1 MKIFFCIIF
10 LFCLLIII
18 NSSNTTKN
26 ITLETGIY
34 NIISALKYSSLY
46 FDKNEIILKK
56 ENLGSDSI
64 NFRLKFKKFGIN
76 ANKNYS
82 NIQHLKSSSFLGIK
96 VNKENNTNNTYVTLT
111 KEIYENSSF
120 SFSYFIKETETN
132 IYTIKSD
139 LGCYLCEDN
148 HKLKCSFGSLTRN
161 CKFYLLK
168 IFSELDTIDENDL
181 ELIEKEP
188 IDVLIKYIDLSDPDL
203 KRDGIKQINK
213 DQQNDELRYSL
224 RSILQNIPW
233 VRKIFILM
241 PNEKVK
247 FLKSPELINDKIVF
261 VKDKDLLGYDSA
273 NSHAFQFRYWKM
285 KEFGM
290 SDNFI
295 AMDDDYFIGKPL
307 NKSDLFYVQNG
318 TVVPAIIATNYQIHT
333 KKTFLREY
341 NTVKKNLETSRAH
354 SSNNFMY
361 SVYNTYSFFIDEFK
375 SPIIVPYFTH
385 NAIPT
390 NVKDLKEIY
399 NLVYNS
405 KYRNGTLDSLYRD
418 IETIQFQTAV
428 MIYTFNRYLRKVNLI
443 KYSYIDAEQTIKGNY
458 NAALF
463 CINTG
468 GNKDYSEISF
478 KEEKIVMNKLFPY
491 PTPYEI
497 INYTDIPYTSFEL
510 IKKIE
515 DDISKL
521 NQVKKEDEKERG
533 SKSRNNKKDKDKNN
547 IVELQKD
554 SKEKTEFINGYKGKS
569 YDLKSRNTKLLSEIS
584 KIKED
589 YYDCLSKKDFLDK
602 EINNFL
608 QSEKENSTK
617 NKDDIE
623 NLKKELNKNI
633 DMKKN
638 NIIKLNNYIKKRN
651 DNIEKLRL
659 LEMKEYKLNFII
671 IFEFIVLIV
680 LLIIFFLLYINRT
693 DNHKKNDK
701 EENLLEII

>member
-1 MKIFFCIIF
+1 MKNFVYIIF
-10 LFCLLIII
+10 LFCLLNIII
-18 NSSNTTKN
+18 SSNKTDN
-26 ITLETGIY
+26 ITLETGVY
-34 NIISALKYSSLY
+34 NVISALKYTSLY

-56 ENLGSDSI
+56 ENLGNEQI
-64 NFRLKFKKFGIN
+64 NFRLKFKKFGN
-76 ANKNYS
+76 NSNKNYT
-82 NIQHLKSSSFLGIK
+82 NIQHLKSSTFLGIK
-96 VNKENNTNNTYVTLT
+96 LNQENNTNNTYTLMT
-111 KEIYENSSF
+111 KEMNENLSL
-120 SFSYFIKETETN
+120 SFSYSIKEIETN

-148 HKLKCSFGSLTRN
+148 YKLRCSFGHPSRF

-168 IFSELDTIDENDL
+168 IFSEVEKDDEHEL

-188 IDVLIKYIDLSDPDL
+188 IDVLIKYIDLSDPNL
-203 KRDGIKQINK
+203 KREGIKQINK

-241 PNEKVK
+241 PNENVK
-247 FLKSPELINDKIVF
+247 FLKSPELISDKIIF

-285 KEFGM
+285 KEYGM

-318 TVVPAIIATNYQIHT
+318 TVVPAIIATNYQVHT
-333 KKTFLREY
+333 KKTFLRDY
-341 NTVKKNLETSRAH
+341 NAVKKNLETSRAH

-385 NAIPT
+385 NAIPV

-399 NLVYNS
+399 DLVYNS

-428 MIYTFNRYLRKVNLI
+428 MVYTFNGYLRKVNLV

-458 NAALF
+458 NAELF

-468 GNKDYSEISF
+468 GNKDYLDISF
-478 KEEKIVMNKLFPY
+478 KEEKIAMNKLFPY

-515 DDISKL
+515 DDMNKL
-521 NQVKKEDEKERG
+521 SQVKKPDEKDKG

-547 IVELQKD
+547 IIDLQKD
-554 SKEKTEFINGYKGKS
+554 SKEKTEFINGYKGKV
-569 YDLKSRNTKLLSEIS
+569 YELKNKNTEILSEIT
-584 KIKED
+584 KINKD
-589 YYDCLSKKDFLDK
+589 YYDCLSKKDTLDK
-602 EINNFL
+602 EINNFFK
-608 QSEKENSTK
+608 SEKENNTK

-633 DMKKN
+633 DIKKSNVIKMN
-638 NIIKLNNYIKKRN
+638 NIIKTRN
-651 DNIEKLRL
+651 ENIDRLKL
-659 LEMKEYKLNFII
+659 LEKNVDKLNFII
-671 IFEFIVLIV
+671 IFEFIVLV
-680 LLIIFFLLYINRT
+680 SLLIIFFLLFINRT
-693 DNHKKNDK
+693 DNHKKNSN
-701 EENLLEII
+701 EENLLQII

>member
-1 MKIFFCIIF
+1 MKNFVSIIF
-10 LFCLLIII
+10 LLCLLTIII
-18 NSSNTTKN
+18 SSDKANN
-26 ITLETGIY
+26 ITLETGVY
-34 NIISALKYSSLY
+34 NVISALKYTSLY

-56 ENLGSDSI
+56 ENLGNEPI
-64 NFRLKFKKFGIN
+64 NFRLKFKKLAN
-76 ANKNYS
+76 NSNKNYT
-82 NIQHLKSSSFLGIK
+82 NIQHLKSSTFLGIEL
-96 VNKENNTNNTYVTLT
+96 NQENNTNNTLAIMS
-111 KEIYENSSF
+111 KEMYENSSI
-120 SFSYFIKETETN
+120 SFSYSIKETETN

-148 HKLKCSFGSLTRN
+148 FKLKCSFGHLTRF

-168 IFSELDTIDENDL
+168 IYSEVEKDDEHDL

-188 IDVLIKYIDLSDPDL
+188 IDVLVKYIDLSDPKL
-203 KRDGIKQINK
+203 KREGIKQINK

-241 PNEKVK
+241 PNENVK
-247 FLKSPELINDKIVF
+247 FLKSPELISDKIVF

-285 KEFGM
+285 KEYGM

-295 AMDDDYFIGKPL
+295 AMDDDCFIGKPL
-307 NKSDLFYVQNG
+307 NKSDFFYVQND
-318 TVVPAIIATNYQIHT
+318 TVVPAIIATNYQVHT

-341 NTVKKNLETSRAH
+341 NTAKKNLETSRAH

-385 NAIPT
+385 NAIPV

-399 NLVYNS
+399 DLVSKS
-405 KYRNGTLDSLYRD
+405 KYKNGTLDSLYRD

-428 MIYTFNRYLRKVNLI
+428 MVYTFNGYLRKVNLI

-468 GNKDYSEISF
+468 GNKDYSDISF
-478 KEEKIVMNKLFPY
+478 KEEKIAMNKLFPY

-515 DDISKL
+515 DDMKKL
-521 NQVKKEDEKERG
+521 SQVKKSDEKVIS
-533 SKSRNNKKDKDKNN
+533 SKSRNNKKDKNN

-554 SKEKTEFINGYKGKS
+554 SNEKTEFINGYKGKV
-569 YDLKSRNTKLLSEIS
+569 YELKNRNAEILSEIT
-584 KIKED
+584 KINKD
-589 YYDCLSKKDFLDK
+589 YYDCISKKDFLDK
-602 EINNFL
+602 EINNFFK
-608 QSEKENSTK
+608 SEKENNTK

-623 NLKKELNKNI
+623 NLKKELNNYI
-633 DMKKN
+633 DMKKSNVIKMN
-638 NIIKLNNYIKKRN
+638 NIIKTRN
-651 DNIEKLRL
+651 ENIDKLKL
-659 LEMKEYKLNFII
+659 LETNVYKLNNII

-680 LLIIFFLLYINRT
+680 LLIIFLILYINRT
-693 DNHKKNDK
+693 DNHKKNSK
-701 EENLLEII
+701 EGNLLQII